1 VNILEQER
9 NIELVLKKNIDLC
22 KKHSSI
28 CMLLL
33 TGQKLRF
40 SSEQKEVT
48 ELRNFLPSTGYFLQQ
63 FAVISAHRLALFIRR
78 RTKAAYG
85 CFQS

>member
-1 VNILEQER
+1 LEQGR
-9 NIELVLKKNIDLC
+9 GIELILKKKIDLC

-28 CMLLL
+28 CVLPP
-33 TGQKLRF
+33 TGQKLGF
-40 SSEQKEVT
+40 SYEQKEET
-48 ELRNFLPSTGYFLQQ
+48 ELRNFLPSMGYFLQQ
-63 FAVISAHRLALFIRR
+63 FAVISSHPLTLFISR